1 MAKQFVGKATS
12 YTAEGADARFI
23 DNDEQTQALNTLRN
37 EVPGLADA
45 RIEARIEAYKQEA
58 NAKFALNT
66 ALDSLLKAVD
76 AAATYAPKSALE
88 GLLKAADAAATYAS
102 KGELQAAKDVLDK
115 GLKDNADAD
124 ARRWSVISANKTNVE
139 KLQASMT
146 AVETRVKAL
155 EDKPAAPGGQGGG
168 VQAGDT
174 GWVDIAQGQVGAG
187 QYQYRVVGATMFFR
201 KKGDEWR
208 ALPKPATTVTH
219 IATLP
224 QTYGK
229 LERAN
234 VQVVKKGDPK
244 QGNGDVWTSDGS
256 MIEVW
261 PNWTVKYTC
270 MDLQGTYAMDL
281 LKTTVEK
288 PLLTPAQPGGAGG
301 VTEETLNQKIY
312 ELKTNLE
319 AKITAAT
326 SMIASTRAV
335 MSGVN
340 DKVNILET
348 TVGEHTTRITALE
361 NKPGGGAAT
370 GATVLVL
377 GPTEAVPVG
386 TKPGTV
392 IVRRS
397 N

>member
-12 YTAEGADARFI
+12 YTVDGAEARFI

-37 EVPGLADA
+37 EVPDLANA
-45 RIEARIEAYKQEA
+45 RIEARIEAYKQEV
-58 NAKFALNT
+58 NAKFAL
-66 ALDSLLKAVD
+66 
-76 AAATYAPKSALE
+76 KSALE
-88 GLLKAADAAATYAS
+88 GLLKAADATATYAPKAALEGLLKASDAAATYAA
-102 KGELQAAKDVLDK
+102 KGDLAAAKEALEK
-115 GLKDNADAD
+115 SLKENTDAD
-124 ARRWSVISANKTNVE
+124 ARRWSVISANKTDVADL
-139 KLQASMT
+139 K
-146 AVETRVKAL
+146 TRVKAL

-201 KKGDEWR
+201 KKSDEWR
-208 ALPKPATTVTH
+208 ALPKPAAANTH

-229 LERAN
+229 LERAS
-234 VQVVKKGDPK
+234 VLVVKKDGD
-244 QGNGDVWTSDGS
+244 NWLSDGS

-261 PNWTVKYTC
+261 PNWTVKYSC
-270 MDLQGTYAMDL
+270 KDLQGTYAMDL
-281 LKTTVEK
+281 LTTSVEK
-288 PLLTPAQPGGAGG
+288 PLLTPAQPGGG
-301 VTEETLNQKIY
+301 VTEERLDQKIND
-312 ELKTNLE
+312 LKTSLE
-319 AKITAAT
+319 AKVSAAT
-326 SMIASTRAV
+326 SEIASTKAM
-335 MSGVN
+335 MSGVR
-340 DKVNILET
+340 DKVTTLET
-348 TVGEHTTRITALE
+348 TVGEHTSKITALE
-361 NKPGGGAAT
+361 AKPAGS

-377 GPTEAVPVG
+377 GPTENLPAG

>member
-37 EVPGLADA
+37 EVPDLANA
-45 RIEARIEAYKQEA
+45 RIEARIEAYKQEV
-58 NAKFALNT
+58 NAKFALKST
-66 ALDSLLKAVD
+66 LDGLLKAAD
-76 AAATYAPKSALE
+76 AAATYAPKTALE

-102 KGELQAAKDVLDK
+102 KSDLASAKEALEK
-115 GLKDNADAD
+115 GLKDNMDAD
-124 ARRWSVISANKTNVE
+124 VRHWSVTRANETDVTDLK
-139 KLQASMT
+139 
-146 AVETRVKAL
+146 TRVKAL
-155 EDKPAAPGGQGGG
+155 EDKPAAPGG

-174 GWVDIAQGQVGAG
+174 GWVDIAQNQVGAG

-208 ALPKPATTVTH
+208 SLPKSATTVTH

-229 LERAN
+229 LERASTL
-234 VQVVKKGDPK
+234 VVKKGDPK
-244 QGNGDVWTSDGS
+244 QGKGDEWTSDGS
-256 MIEVW
+256 MIEIW

-270 MDLQGTYAMDL
+270 LDLQGTYAMDL

-288 PLLTPAQPGGAGG
+288 PLLTPAQPGGG
-301 VTEETLNQKIY
+301 VTEEKLN
-312 ELKTNLE
+312 ELKTSLE
-319 AKITAAT
+319 AKISAAT
-326 SMIASTRAV
+326 HEIASTGATMTRV
-335 MSGVN
+335 R
-340 DKVNILET
+340 DKVTTLET
-348 TVGEHTTRITALE
+348 TVGEHTSKITALE
-361 NKPGGGAAT
+361 NKPGGGAGT

-377 GPTEAVPVG
+377 GPTENLPAG

>member
-12 YTAEGADARFI
+12 YTVDGAEARFI

-45 RIEARIEAYKQEA
+45 RIEARIEAYKQEV
-58 NAKFALNT
+58 NAKFAL
-66 ALDSLLKAVD
+66 
-76 AAATYAPKSALE
+76 KSALD
-88 GLLKAADAAATYAS
+88 GLLKAADAAATYAPKAALEGLLKATDAAATYAS
-102 KGELQAAKDVLDK
+102 KGDLAAAKEALEK
-115 GLKDNADAD
+115 GLKDNTDAD
-124 ARRWSVISANKTNVE
+124 AKRWSIISANKTDVADL
-139 KLQASMT
+139 K
-146 AVETRVKAL
+146 TRVKAL

-174 GWVDIAQGQVGAG
+174 GWVDIATGQVGAG

-219 IATLP
+219 VATLP

-229 LERAN
+229 LERASTL
-234 VQVVKKGDPK
+234 VVKKG
-244 QGNGDVWTSDGS
+244 NGDEWTSDGS
-256 MIEVW
+256 MIEIW

-288 PLLTPAQPGGAGG
+288 PLLTPAQPGGGI
-301 VTEETLNQKIY
+301 TEEKLN
-312 ELKTNLE
+312 ELKTSIE
-319 AKITAAT
+319 AKLNAAT
-326 SMIASTRAV
+326 SEIASTKAM
-335 MSGVN
+335 MSSVR
-340 DKVNILET
+340 DKVTTLET
-348 TVGEHTTRITALE
+348 SVKTNADKITALE
-361 NKPGGGAAT
+361 NKPGGGAGT

-377 GPTEAVPVG
+377 GPTENLPAG

>member
-12 YTAEGADARFI
+12 YTVDGAEARFI
-23 DNDEQTQALNTLRN
+23 DNDEQTQALNALRN

-45 RIEARIEAYKQEA
+45 RIEARIEAYKQEV
-58 NAKFALNT
+58 NAKFAL
-66 ALDSLLKAVD
+66 
-76 AAATYAPKSALE
+76 KSALD
-88 GLLKAADAAATYAS
+88 GLLKAADAAATYAPKAALEGLLKATDAAAAYAS
-102 KGELQAAKDVLDK
+102 KGDLAAAKEALEK
-115 GLKDNADAD
+115 GLKDNTDAD
-124 ARRWSVISANKTNVE
+124 ARRWSVISANKTDVADL
-139 KLQASMT
+139 K
-146 AVETRVKAL
+146 TRVKAL

-219 IATLP
+219 VATLP

-229 LERAN
+229 LERASTL
-234 VQVVKKGDPK
+234 VVKKGDPK
-244 QGNGDVWTSDGS
+244 QGKGDEWTSDGS
-256 MIEVW
+256 MIEIW
-261 PNWTVKYTC
+261 PNWTVRYTC

-288 PLLTPAQPGGAGG
+288 PLLTPAQPGGG
-301 VTEETLNQKIY
+301 VTEEKLN
-312 ELKTNLE
+312 ELKTSLE

-326 SMIASTRAV
+326 SEIASTKAV
-335 MSGVN
+335 MSGVR
-340 DKVNILET
+340 DKVTTLET
-348 TVGEHTTRITALE
+348 LVKTNADKIAALE
-361 NKPGGGAAT
+361 NKPGGGAGT

-377 GPTEAVPVG
+377 GPTENLPAG

>member
-1 MAKQFVGKATS
+1 MAKQFIGKSTS
-12 YTAEGADARFI
+12 YTVDGAEARFI

-37 EVPGLADA
+37 EVPDLANA
-45 RIEARIEAYKQEA
+45 RIEARIEAYKKEV
-58 NAKFALNT
+58 NARFAL
-66 ALDSLLKAVD
+66 
-76 AAATYAPKSALE
+76 KSALD
-88 GLLKAADAAATYAS
+88 GLLKAADAAATYAPKAALEGLLKAS
-102 KGELQAAKDVLDK
+102 DAAATYAAKGDLAAAKEALEK

-124 ARRWSVISANKTNVE
+124 ARRWSVISANKTDVADL
-139 KLQASMT
+139 K
-146 AVETRVKAL
+146 TRVKAL
-155 EDKPAAPGGQGGG
+155 EDKPEAPGGQGGG

-187 QYQYRVVGATMFFR
+187 QYQYRVVGATLFFR

-208 ALPKPATTVTH
+208 ALPKPAAVNTH

-229 LERAN
+229 LERASTL
-234 VQVVKKGDPK
+234 VVKRGDPAQGKGDE
-244 QGNGDVWTSDGS
+244 WTSDGS
-256 MIEVW
+256 MIEIW

-270 MDLQGTYAMDL
+270 RDLQGTYAMDL

-288 PLLTPAQPGGAGG
+288 PLLTPAQPGGG
-301 VTEETLNQKIY
+301 VTEEKLNQKID
-312 ELKTNLE
+312 ELKTSLE
-319 AKITAAT
+319 AKITAIT
-326 SMIASTRAV
+326 SEVASTRAV
-335 MSGVN
+335 ISVVG
-340 DKVNILET
+340 DK
-348 TVGEHTTRITALE
+348 ITALE
-361 NKPGGGAAT
+361 TKITELEKKPGGGAAT

-377 GPTEAVPVG
+377 GPTEAVPAG

>member
-37 EVPGLADA
+37 EVPDLANA
-45 RIEARIEAYKQEA
+45 RIEARIEAYKQEV
-58 NAKFALNT
+58 NAKFAL
-66 ALDSLLKAVD
+66 
-76 AAATYAPKSALE
+76 KSALD
-88 GLLKAADAAATYAS
+88 GLLKAADAAATYAPKTALEGLLKATDAAATYAS
-102 KGELQAAKDVLDK
+102 KGDLAAAKEALEK
-115 GLKDNADAD
+115 GLKDNTDAD
-124 ARRWSVISANKTNVE
+124 TLHWSVISANKKDVADL
-139 KLQASMT
+139 K
-146 AVETRVKAL
+146 TRVKAL

-174 GWVDIAQGQVGAG
+174 GWVDIAEGQVGAG

-219 IATLP
+219 VATLP

-229 LERAN
+229 LERASTL
-234 VQVVKKGDPK
+234 VVKKGDPK
-244 QGNGDVWTSDGS
+244 QGKGDEWTSDGS
-256 MIEVW
+256 MIEIW

-270 MDLQGTYAMDL
+270 MDLQGIYAMDL

-288 PLLTPAQPGGAGG
+288 PLLTPAQPGGG
-301 VTEETLNQKIY
+301 VTEEKLN

-326 SMIASTRAV
+326 SEIASTRAI
-335 MSGVN
+335 MTGVR
-340 DKVNILET
+340 DKVTTLET
-348 TVGEHTTRITALE
+348 TVGEHTSKIAALE
-361 NKPGGGAAT
+361 NKPGGGGAT

-377 GPTEAVPVG
+377 GPTENLPAG

>member
-45 RIEARIEAYKQEA
+45 RIEARIEAYKQEV
-58 NAKFALNT
+58 NARFALKT
-66 ALDSLLKAVD
+66 ALDGLLKAVD

-102 KGELQAAKDVLDK
+102 KGELQAAKDALDK

-124 ARRWSVISANKTNVE
+124 SRRWSVISGNKTNVE
-139 KLQASMT
+139 KLQVSMT

-155 EDKPAAPGGQGGG
+155 EDAPGGGQGGG
-168 VQAGDT
+168 GLKVGDT
-174 GWVDIAQGQVGAG
+174 GWKDIETGQVGAG

-201 KKGDEWR
+201 KAGDEWR
-208 ALPKPATTVTH
+208 ALPKPTKTVTH
-219 IATLP
+219 VATLP

-229 LERAN
+229 LERASTL
-234 VQVVKKGDPK
+234 VVKKGDPAQGK
-244 QGNGDVWTSDGS
+244 QDEWTSDGS
-256 MIEVW
+256 MVEIW

-270 MDLQGTYAMDL
+270 LDLQGVYAMDL

-288 PLLTPAQPGGAGG
+288 PLISPVGAGDG
-301 VTEETLNQKIY
+301 ITEETLNQRLDT
-312 ELKTNLE
+312 LKTSLE
-319 AKITAAT
+319 AQIHANSSEFAGIKARV
-326 SMIASTRAV
+326 STL
-335 MSGVN
+335 N
-340 DKVNILET
+340 TKVE
-348 TVGEHTTRITALE
+348 EHTTRITALE
-361 NKPGGGAAT
+361 NKPAGT
-370 GATVLVL
+370 GTPLLVL
-377 GPTEAVPVG
+377 GPTEAVPAG

>member
-12 YTAEGADARFI
+12 YTVDGAEARFI
-23 DNDEQTQALNTLRN
+23 DNDEQAQALNTLRN

-45 RIEARIEAYKQEA
+45 RIEARIEAYKQEV
-58 NAKFALNT
+58 NAKFALKS
-66 ALDSLLKAVD
+66 ALDGLLKATD
-76 AAATYAPKSALE
+76 AAAAYAPKAALE
-88 GLLKAADAAATYAS
+88 GLLKATDAAAAYAS
-102 KGELQAAKDVLDK
+102 KGDLAAAKEALEK
-115 GLKDNADAD
+115 GLKDNTDAD
-124 ARRWSVISANKTNVE
+124 ARRWSIISANKTDVADL
-139 KLQASMT
+139 K
-146 AVETRVKAL
+146 TRVKAL
-155 EDKPAAPGGQGGG
+155 EDKPATPGGQGGG

-219 IATLP
+219 VATLP

-229 LERAN
+229 LERASTL
-234 VQVVKKGDPK
+234 VVKKGDPK
-244 QGNGDVWTSDGS
+244 QGKGDEWTSDGS
-256 MIEVW
+256 MIEIW

-288 PLLTPAQPGGAGG
+288 PLLTPAQPGGG
-301 VTEETLNQKIY
+301 VTEEKLN
-312 ELKTNLE
+312 ELKTSLE

-326 SMIASTRAV
+326 SEIASTKALT
-335 MSGVN
+335 SGVR
-340 DKVNILET
+340 DKVTTLET
-348 TVGEHTTRITALE
+348 TVGEHTSKIAALE
-361 NKPGGGAAT
+361 AKPGGGGS

-377 GPTEAVPVG
+377 GPTENLPAG

-397 N
+397 H

>member
-12 YTAEGADARFI
+12 YTVDGAEARFI
-23 DNDEQTQALNTLRN
+23 DNDEQTQALNALRN

-45 RIEARIEAYKQEA
+45 RIEARIEAYKQEV
-58 NAKFALNT
+58 NAKFAL
-66 ALDSLLKAVD
+66 
-76 AAATYAPKSALE
+76 KSALD
-88 GLLKAADAAATYAS
+88 GLLKAADAAATYAPKAALEGLLKATDAAATYAS
-102 KGELQAAKDVLDK
+102 KGDLAAAKEALEK
-115 GLKDNADAD
+115 GLKDNTDAD
-124 ARRWSVISANKTNVE
+124 ARRWSVINANKTDVADL
-139 KLQASMT
+139 K
-146 AVETRVKAL
+146 TRVKAL

-187 QYQYRVVGATMFFR
+187 QYQYRVVGATMFVR

-208 ALPKPATTVTH
+208 PLPKMTTTVTH
-219 IATLP
+219 VATLP

-229 LERAN
+229 LERASTL
-234 VQVVKKGDPK
+234 VVKKGDPK
-244 QGNGDVWTSDGS
+244 QGKGDEWTTDGS
-256 MIEVW
+256 MIEIW

-288 PLLTPAQPGGAGG
+288 PLLTPAQPGGG
-301 VTEETLNQKIY
+301 VTEEKLN
-312 ELKTNLE
+312 ELKTSLE
-319 AKITAAT
+319 MKITAAT
-326 SMIASTRAV
+326 SEIASTKTV
-335 MSGVN
+335 MTGVR
-340 DKVNILET
+340 DKVTTLET
-348 TVGEHTTRITALE
+348 TVGEHTSKIAALE
-361 NKPGGGAAT
+361 NKPGGGAGT

-377 GPTEAVPVG
+377 GPTENLPAG

>member
-45 RIEARIEAYKQEA
+45 RIEARIEAYKQEV
-58 NAKFALNT
+58 NAKFALKT
-66 ALDSLLKAVD
+66 ALDGLLKAVD

-102 KGELQAAKDVLDK
+102 KGELQAAKDALDK

-124 ARRWSVISANKTNVE
+124 SRRWSVISGNKINVE

-155 EDKPAAPGGQGGG
+155 EDAPGGGGG
-168 VQAGDT
+168 AGGGLKVGDT
-174 GWVDIAQGQVGAG
+174 GWKDIETGQVGAG
-187 QYQYRVVGATMFFR
+187 QYQYRVVGATMFLR
-201 KKGDEWR
+201 KAGDEWR
-208 ALPKPATTVTH
+208 ALPKPTKTVTH
-219 IATLP
+219 VATLP

-229 LERAN
+229 LERASTL
-234 VQVVKKGDPK
+234 VVKKGDPALGK
-244 QGNGDVWTSDGS
+244 GDEWTSDGS
-256 MIEVW
+256 MIEIW
-261 PNWTVKYTC
+261 PNWTMKYTC

-288 PLLTPAQPGGAGG
+288 PLISPAGAGG
-301 VTEETLNQKIY
+301 GITEETLNQKLDT
-312 ELKTNLE
+312 LKT
-319 AKITAAT
+319 
-326 SMIASTRAV
+326 S
-335 MSGVN
+335 
-340 DKVNILET
+340 LET
-348 TVGEHTTRITALE
+348 QIRAAQSEAGSIKARVSTLNTKVEDHASRITALE
-361 NKPGGGAAT
+361 NKPAGAGT
-370 GATVLVL
+370 PLLVL
-377 GPTEAVPVG
+377 GPTEAVPAG

-397 N
+397 K

>member
-12 YTAEGADARFI
+12 YTVDGAEARFI

-37 EVPGLADA
+37 EVPDLANA
-45 RIEARIEAYKQEA
+45 RIEARIEAYKQEV
-58 NAKFALNT
+58 NAKFALKS
-66 ALDSLLKAVD
+66 ALDGLLRAAD
-76 AAATYAPKSALE
+76 AAATYAPKAALE
-88 GLLKAADAAATYAS
+88 GLLKATDAAATYAS
-102 KGELQAAKDVLDK
+102 KGDLAAAKEALEK
-115 GLKDNADAD
+115 GLKDNTEAD
-124 ARRWSVISANKTNVE
+124 ARRWSVISANKTDVADL
-139 KLQASMT
+139 K
-146 AVETRVKAL
+146 TRVKAL

-219 IATLP
+219 VATLP

-229 LERAN
+229 LERASTL
-234 VQVVKKGDPK
+234 VVKRGDPAQGKGDE
-244 QGNGDVWTSDGS
+244 WTSDGS
-256 MIEVW
+256 MIEIW

-270 MDLQGTYAMDL
+270 MDVQGTYAMDL

-288 PLLTPAQPGGAGG
+288 PLLTPAQPGGG
-301 VTEETLNQKIY
+301 VTEEKLN
-312 ELKTNLE
+312 ELKTSIE
-319 AKITAAT
+319 MKIAAAT
-326 SMIASTRAV
+326 SEIASTRAI
-335 MSGVN
+335 MSTVRG
-340 DKVNILET
+340 KVTTLET
-348 TVGEHTTRITALE
+348 TVGEHTNKITALE
-361 NKPGGGAAT
+361 NKPGGGAGT

-377 GPTEAVPVG
+377 GPTENLPAG

>member
-23 DNDEQTQALNTLRN
+23 DNDEQIQALNALRN
-37 EVPGLADA
+37 EVPDLANA
-45 RIEARIEAYKQEA
+45 RIEARIEAYKQEV
-58 NAKFALNT
+58 NAKFALKS
-66 ALDSLLKAVD
+66 ALDGLLKATD
-76 AAATYAPKSALE
+76 AAAAYAPKAALE
-88 GLLKAADAAATYAS
+88 GLLKATDAAAAYAS
-102 KGELQAAKDVLDK
+102 KGDLAAAKEALEK
-115 GLKDNADAD
+115 GLRDNTDAD
-124 ARRWSVISANKTNVE
+124 ARRWSVISANKTDVADL
-139 KLQASMT
+139 K
-146 AVETRVKAL
+146 TRVKAL

-229 LERAN
+229 LERAST
-234 VQVVKKGDPK
+234 QVVKKSDPK
-244 QGNGDVWTSDGS
+244 QGKGDEWTSDGS
-256 MIEVW
+256 MIEIW
-261 PNWTVKYTC
+261 PNWTVMYTC
-270 MDLQGTYAMDL
+270 MDLQGSYAMDL

-288 PLLTPAQPGGAGG
+288 PLLTPAQPGGG
-301 VTEETLNQKIY
+301 VTEEKLN
-312 ELKTNLE
+312 ELKTSLE

-326 SMIASTRAV
+326 SEIASTKAM
-335 MSGVN
+335 MSNVRG
-340 DKVNILET
+340 KVTSLET
-348 TVGEHTTRITALE
+348 TVGEHTSKIAALE
-361 NKPGGGAAT
+361 NKPGGGAGT

-377 GPTEAVPVG
+377 GPTENLPAG

>member
-45 RIEARIEAYKQEA
+45 RIEARIEAYKQEV
-58 NAKFALNT
+58 NAKFALKS
-66 ALDSLLKAVD
+66 ALDGLLKAVD

-102 KGELQAAKDVLDK
+102 KGDLAAAKEALEK
-115 GLKDNADAD
+115 SLKDNTDAD
-124 ARRWSVISANKTNVE
+124 SRRWSVISGNKTNVE

-155 EDKPAAPGGQGGG
+155 EDAPGGAGGG
-168 VQAGDT
+168 LKVGDT
-174 GWVDIAQGQVGAG
+174 GWKDIETGQVGAG
-187 QYQYRVVGATMFFR
+187 QYQYRVVGATMFLR
-201 KKGDEWR
+201 KAGDEWR
-208 ALPKPATTVTH
+208 PLPKPTRTVTH
-219 IATLP
+219 VATLP

-229 LERAN
+229 LERASTL
-234 VQVVKKGDPK
+234 VVKRGDPALGK
-244 QGNGDVWTSDGS
+244 QDEWTSDGS
-256 MIEVW
+256 MVEIW
-261 PNWTVKYTC
+261 PNWTMKYTC
-270 MDLQGTYAMDL
+270 MDLQGVYAMDL

-288 PLLTPAQPGGAGG
+288 PLISSEGAGG
-301 VTEETLNQKIY
+301 GITEETLNQKLND
-312 ELKTNLE
+312 LKTSLE
-319 AKITAAT
+319 SQIRAIQSEAA
-326 SMIASTRAV
+326 
-335 MSGVN
+335 GVKAQVSSLN
-340 DKVNILET
+340 MKVEN
-348 TVGEHTTRITALE
+348 HTTRITALE

-377 GPTEAVPVG
+377 GPTEAVPAG

>member
-12 YTAEGADARFI
+12 YTVDGAEARFI

-37 EVPGLADA
+37 EVPDLANA
-45 RIEARIEAYKQEA
+45 RIEARIEAYKQEV
-58 NAKFALNT
+58 NAKFALKS
-66 ALDSLLKAVD
+66 ALDGLLKATD
-76 AAATYAPKSALE
+76 AAATYAPKAALE

-102 KGELQAAKDVLDK
+102 KGDLAAAKEALEK
-115 GLKDNADAD
+115 GLKENTDAD
-124 ARRWSVISANKTNVE
+124 ARRWSVISANKTDVADL
-139 KLQASMT
+139 K
-146 AVETRVKAL
+146 TRVKAL

-219 IATLP
+219 VATLP

-229 LERAN
+229 LERASAL
-234 VQVVKKGDPK
+234 VVKKGDPK
-244 QGNGDVWTSDGS
+244 QGKGDEWTSDGS
-256 MIEVW
+256 MIEIW

-288 PLLTPAQPGGAGG
+288 PLLTPAQPGGG
-301 VTEETLNQKIY
+301 VTEEKLN
-312 ELKTNLE
+312 ELKTSLE
-319 AKITAAT
+319 AKITAAM
-326 SMIASTRAV
+326 SEIASTKAV
-335 MSGVN
+335 MSGVR
-340 DKVNILET
+340 DKVTTLET
-348 TVGEHTTRITALE
+348 TVGEHTSKIAALE
-361 NKPGGGAAT
+361 NKPGGGGS

-377 GPTEAVPVG
+377 GPTENLPAG

>member
-1 MAKQFVGKATS
+1 MAKQFVGKSTS

-23 DNDEQTQALNTLRN
+23 DNDEQTQALNALRN

-45 RIEARIEAYKQEA
+45 RIEARIEAYKQEV
-58 NAKFALNT
+58 NAKFALKS
-66 ALDSLLKAVD
+66 ALDGLLKAAD
-76 AAATYAPKSALE
+76 AAATYAPKAALE

-102 KGELQAAKDVLDK
+102 KGDLAAAKEALEK

-124 ARRWSVISANKTNVE
+124 ARRWSVISANKTDVADL
-139 KLQASMT
+139 K
-146 AVETRVKAL
+146 TRVKAL

-219 IATLP
+219 VATLP

-229 LERAN
+229 LERASTL
-234 VQVVKKGDPK
+234 VVKKGDPK
-244 QGNGDVWTSDGS
+244 QGKGDEWTSDGS
-256 MIEVW
+256 MIEIW

-288 PLLTPAQPGGAGG
+288 PLLTPAQPGGG
-301 VTEETLNQKIY
+301 VTEEKFN
-312 ELKTNLE
+312 ELKTSLE

-326 SMIASTRAV
+326 SEIASTKAV
-335 MSGVN
+335 MSGVK
-340 DKVNILET
+340 DKVATLET
-348 TVGEHTTRITALE
+348 TVGEHTSKIAALE
-361 NKPGGGAAT
+361 NKPGGGGTT

-377 GPTEAVPVG
+377 GPTENLPAG

>member
-12 YTAEGADARFI
+12 YTVDGAEARFI

-37 EVPGLADA
+37 EVPDLANA
-45 RIEARIEAYKQEA
+45 RIEARIEAYKQEV
-58 NAKFALNT
+58 NAKFALKT
-66 ALDSLLKAVD
+66 ALDGLLKAVD

-102 KGELQAAKDVLDK
+102 KGELQAAKDALDK

-124 ARRWSVISANKTNVE
+124 SRRWSVISGNKTNVE

-155 EDKPAAPGGQGGG
+155 EDAPQGGG
-168 VQAGDT
+168 GGLKVGDT
-174 GWVDIAQGQVGAG
+174 GWKDIETGQVGAG

-201 KKGDEWR
+201 KAGDEWR
-208 ALPKPATTVTH
+208 ALPKPTRTVTH
-219 IATLP
+219 VATLP

-229 LERAN
+229 LERASTL
-234 VQVVKKGDPK
+234 VVKKGDPA
-244 QGNGDVWTSDGS
+244 QGKGDEWTSDGS
-256 MIEVW
+256 MIEIW

-270 MDLQGTYAMDL
+270 LDLQGVYAMDL

-288 PLLTPAQPGGAGG
+288 PLISPAGAGAGG
-301 VTEETLNQKIY
+301 VTEETLNQRLDA
-312 ELKTNLE
+312 LKTSLE
-319 AKITAAT
+319 SQIGAVQSEAAGT
-326 SMIASTRAV
+326 KAQVSTL
-335 MSGVN
+335 N
-340 DKVNILET
+340 TKVEAH
-348 TVGEHTTRITALE
+348 ETRITALE
-361 NKPGGGAAT
+361 NKPAGSGT
-370 GATVLVL
+370 PLLVL
-377 GPTEAVPVG
+377 GPTEAVPAG

>member
-37 EVPGLADA
+37 EVPDLADA
-45 RIEARIEAYKQEA
+45 RIEARIEAYKQEV
-58 NAKFALNT
+58 NAKFALKT
-66 ALDSLLKAVD
+66 ALDGLLKATD
-76 AAATYAPKSALE
+76 AAATYAPKAALE

-102 KGELQAAKDVLDK
+102 KGELQAAKEALDR

-124 ARRWSVISANKTNVE
+124 ARRWSVISANKTDVADL
-139 KLQASMT
+139 K
-146 AVETRVKAL
+146 TRVKVL

-174 GWVDIAQGQVGAG
+174 GWVDITQGQVGAG

-208 ALPKPATTVTH
+208 ALPKPAATNTH

-229 LERAN
+229 LERAS
-234 VQVVKKGDPK
+234 VLVVKKDGE
-244 QGNGDVWTSDGS
+244 NWTSDGS

-270 MDLQGTYAMDL
+270 KDLQGTYAMDL
-281 LKTTVEK
+281 LMTSVEK
-288 PLLTPAQPGGAGG
+288 PLLTPAQPGGG
-301 VTEETLNQKIY
+301 VSEETLNQKIN
-312 ELKTNLE
+312 ELKAGLE
-319 AKITAAT
+319 AKISAAT
-326 SMIASTRAV
+326 SEIASTKAV
-335 MSGVN
+335 TSVVK
-340 DKVNILET
+340 DKVTTLET
-348 TVGEHTTRITALE
+348 TVEGHATRITALE

-377 GPTEAVPVG
+377 GPTEAVPAG

>member
-12 YTAEGADARFI
+12 YTVDGAEARFI

-37 EVPGLADA
+37 EVPDLANA
-45 RIEARIEAYKQEA
+45 RIEARIEAYKQEV
-58 NAKFALNT
+58 NAKYALKS
-66 ALDSLLKAVD
+66 ALDGLLKATD
-76 AAATYAPKSALE
+76 AAATYAPKAALE
-88 GLLKAADAAATYAS
+88 GLLKAADAAATYVS
-102 KGELQAAKDVLDK
+102 KGDLAAAKEALEK
-115 GLKDNADAD
+115 GLKDNTDAD
-124 ARRWSVISANKTNVE
+124 ARRWSIISANKTDVADL
-139 KLQASMT
+139 K
-146 AVETRVKAL
+146 TRVKAL

-219 IATLP
+219 VATLP

-229 LERAN
+229 LERASTL
-234 VQVVKKGDPK
+234 VVKKGDPK
-244 QGNGDVWTSDGS
+244 QGKGDEWTSDGS
-256 MIEVW
+256 MIEIW

-288 PLLTPAQPGGAGG
+288 PLLTPAQPGGG
-301 VTEETLNQKIY
+301 VTEEKLN
-312 ELKTNLE
+312 ELKTSLE
-319 AKITAAT
+319 AKITAVT
-326 SMIASTRAV
+326 SEVASTRAM
-335 MSGVN
+335 MSGVR
-340 DKVNILET
+340 DKVTTLET
-348 TVGEHTTRITALE
+348 TVGEHTSKITALE
-361 NKPGGGAAT
+361 NKPGGG

-377 GPTEAVPVG
+377 GPTENLPAG

>member
-12 YTAEGADARFI
+12 YTVDGAEARFI

-37 EVPGLADA
+37 EVPDLANA
-45 RIEARIEAYKQEA
+45 RIEARIEAYKQEV
-58 NAKFALNT
+58 NAKFALKT
-66 ALDSLLKAVD
+66 AMDGLLKAVD

-102 KGELQAAKDVLDK
+102 KGELQAAKEALDK

-124 ARRWSVISANKTNVE
+124 SRRWSVISGNKTNVE

-155 EDKPAAPGGQGGG
+155 EDAPQGGG
-168 VQAGDT
+168 GGLKVGDT
-174 GWVDIAQGQVGAG
+174 GWKDIETGQVGAG
-187 QYQYRVVGATMFFR
+187 QYQYRVVGATMFLR
-201 KKGDEWR
+201 KAGDEWR
-208 ALPKPATTVTH
+208 SLPKPTKTVTH
-219 IATLP
+219 VATLP

-229 LERAN
+229 LERASTL
-234 VQVVKKGDPK
+234 VVKKGDPALGK
-244 QGNGDVWTSDGS
+244 QDEWTSDGS
-256 MIEVW
+256 MVEIW

-270 MDLQGTYAMDL
+270 MDLQGVYAMDL

-288 PLLTPAQPGGAGG
+288 PLISPAGAGGG
-301 VTEETLNQKIY
+301 VTEETLNQKLDALKTSLETQIRANSY
-312 ELKTNLE
+312 ELAGVK
-319 AKITAAT
+319 AQM
-326 SMIASTRAV
+326 SSTK
-335 MSGVN
+335 N
-340 DKVNILET
+340 KVETLET
-348 TVGEHTTRITALE
+348 KVTTLE
-361 NKPGGGAAT
+361 NKPAGSGT
-370 GATVLVL
+370 PLLVL
-377 GPTEAVPVG
+377 GPTEAVPAG

>member
-12 YTAEGADARFI
+12 YTVDGAEARFI

-37 EVPGLADA
+37 EVPDLANA
-45 RIEARIEAYKQEA
+45 RIEARIEAYKQEV
-58 NAKFALNT
+58 NAKYALKS
-66 ALDSLLKAVD
+66 ALDGLLKATD
-76 AAATYAPKSALE
+76 AAAAYAPKAALE

-102 KGELQAAKDVLDK
+102 KGDLAAAKEALEK

-124 ARRWSVISANKTNVE
+124 ARRWSVISANKTDVADL
-139 KLQASMT
+139 K
-146 AVETRVKAL
+146 TRVKAL

-229 LERAN
+229 LERASTL
-234 VQVVKKGDPK
+234 VVKKGDPK
-244 QGNGDVWTSDGS
+244 QGKGDEWTSDGS
-256 MIEVW
+256 MIEIW

-288 PLLTPAQPGGAGG
+288 PLLNPAQPGGG
-301 VTEETLNQKIY
+301 VTEEKLN
-312 ELKTNLE
+312 ELKTSLE

-326 SMIASTRAV
+326 HEIASTKAL
-335 MSGVN
+335 MSTVK
-340 DKVNILET
+340 DKVTTLET
-348 TVGEHTTRITALE
+348 TVGEHTSRITALE
-361 NKPGGGAAT
+361 NKPGGGGTT

-377 GPTEAVPVG
+377 GPTENLPAG

>member
-12 YTAEGADARFI
+12 YTVDGAEARFI

-37 EVPGLADA
+37 EVPDLANA
-45 RIEARIEAYKQEA
+45 RIEARIEAYKQEV
-58 NAKFALNT
+58 NAKFALKS
-66 ALDSLLKAVD
+66 ALDGLLKAVD

-102 KGELQAAKDVLDK
+102 KGELQAAKDALDK

-124 ARRWSVISANKTNVE
+124 SRRWSVISGNKTNVE

-155 EDKPAAPGGQGGG
+155 EDAPGGGGG
-168 VQAGDT
+168 AGGGLQVGDT
-174 GWVDIAQGQVGAG
+174 GWKDIETGQVGAG

-201 KKGDEWR
+201 RAGDEWH
-208 ALPKPATTVTH
+208 ALPKPARRVTH

-229 LERAN
+229 LERASTL
-234 VQVVKKGDPK
+234 VVKKGDPAQGK
-244 QGNGDVWTSDGS
+244 QDEWTSDGS
-256 MIEVW
+256 MIEIW

-270 MDLQGTYAMDL
+270 MDLQGVYAMDL

-288 PLLTPAQPGGAGG
+288 PLITPGGAGG
-301 VTEETLNQKIY
+301 GITEETLNQKLDT
-312 ELKTNLE
+312 LKTSLE
-319 AKITAAT
+319 AQIRATQSETAGVKALV
-326 SMIASTRAV
+326 STL
-335 MSGVN
+335 N
-340 DKVNILET
+340 TKVED
-348 TVGEHTTRITALE
+348 HATRITALE
-361 NKPGGGAAT
+361 NKLGGGAAT

-377 GPTEAVPVG
+377 GPTEAVPAG

>member
-45 RIEARIEAYKQEA
+45 RIEARIEAYKQEV
-58 NAKFALNT
+58 NAKFALKS
-66 ALDSLLKAVD
+66 ALDGLLKATD
-76 AAATYAPKSALE
+76 AAAAYAPKAALE
-88 GLLKAADAAATYAS
+88 GLLKATDAAAAYAS
-102 KGELQAAKDVLDK
+102 KGDLAAAKEALEK
-115 GLKDNADAD
+115 GLKDNTDAD
-124 ARRWSVISANKTNVE
+124 ARRWSVISANKTDVADL
-139 KLQASMT
+139 K
-146 AVETRVKAL
+146 TRVKAL

-219 IATLP
+219 VATLP

-229 LERAN
+229 LERASTL
-234 VQVVKKGDPK
+234 VVKKGDPK
-244 QGNGDVWTSDGS
+244 QGKGDEWTSDGS
-256 MIEVW
+256 MIEIW

-288 PLLTPAQPGGAGG
+288 PLLTPAQPGGG
-301 VTEETLNQKIY
+301 VTEEKFD
-312 ELKTNLE
+312 ELKASLE
-319 AKITAAT
+319 AKLNSAT
-326 SMIASTRAV
+326 HEIASTRAM
-335 MSGVN
+335 MSGVR
-340 DKVNILET
+340 DKVTTLET
-348 TVGEHTTRITALE
+348 KVAALE
-361 NKPGGGAAT
+361 NKPGGGS

-377 GPTEAVPVG
+377 GPTENLPAG

>member
-12 YTAEGADARFI
+12 YTVDGAEARFI

-37 EVPGLADA
+37 EVPDLANA
-45 RIEARIEAYKQEA
+45 RIEARIEAYKQEV
-58 NAKFALNT
+58 NAKFAL
-66 ALDSLLKAVD
+66 
-76 AAATYAPKSALE
+76 KSALD
-88 GLLKAADAAATYAS
+88 GLLKAADAAATYAP
-102 KGELQAAKDVLDK
+102 KAALEGLLKATDAAATYAAKGDLAAAK
-115 GLKDNADAD
+115 EALEKSLKENTDAD
-124 ARRWSVISANKTNVE
+124 ARRWSVISANKTDVADL
-139 KLQASMT
+139 K
-146 AVETRVKAL
+146 TRVKAL

-174 GWVDIAQGQVGAG
+174 GWVDIAAGQVGAG

-219 IATLP
+219 VATLP

-229 LERAN
+229 LERASTL
-234 VQVVKKGDPK
+234 VVKKGDPA
-244 QGNGDVWTSDGS
+244 QGKGDEWTSDGS
-256 MIEVW
+256 MIEIW

-288 PLLTPAQPGGAGG
+288 PLLTPAQPGGG
-301 VTEETLNQKIY
+301 VTEEKLN
-312 ELKTNLE
+312 ELKTSLE

-326 SMIASTRAV
+326 SEIASTKAV
-335 MSGVN
+335 MTGVR
-340 DKVNILET
+340 DKVTTLET
-348 TVGEHTTRITALE
+348 TVGEHTSKIAALE
-361 NKPGGGAAT
+361 AKPGGAGT

-377 GPTEAVPVG
+377 GPTENLPSG

>member
-37 EVPGLADA
+37 EVPDLANA
-45 RIEARIEAYKQEA
+45 RIEARIEAYKQEV
-58 NAKFALNT
+58 NAKFALKS
-66 ALDSLLKAVD
+66 ALDGLLKATD
-76 AAATYAPKSALE
+76 AAAAYAPKAALE
-88 GLLKAADAAATYAS
+88 GLLKATDAAAAYAS
-102 KGELQAAKDVLDK
+102 KGDLAAAKEALEK
-115 GLKDNADAD
+115 GLKENTDAD
-124 ARRWSVISANKTNVE
+124 ARRWSVISANKTDVADL
-139 KLQASMT
+139 K
-146 AVETRVKAL
+146 TRVKAL
-155 EDKPAAPGGQGGG
+155 EDKPAAPGGQGG

-219 IATLP
+219 VATLP

-229 LERAN
+229 LERASTL
-234 VQVVKKGDPK
+234 VVKKGDPK
-244 QGNGDVWTSDGS
+244 QGKGDEWTSDGS
-256 MIEVW
+256 MIEIW

-288 PLLTPAQPGGAGG
+288 PLLTPAQPGGG
-301 VTEETLNQKIY
+301 VTEEKLDA
-312 ELKTNLE
+312 LKTSLE
-319 AKITAAT
+319 TKITAAT
-326 SMIASTRAV
+326 SEIASTKAV
-335 MSGVN
+335 MSGVK
-340 DKVNILET
+340 DKVTTLET
-348 TVGEHTTRITALE
+348 TVGEHTSKIAALE
-361 NKPGGGAAT
+361 AKPGVGAGT

-377 GPTEAVPVG
+377 GPTENLPAG

>member
-45 RIEARIEAYKQEA
+45 RIEARIEAYKQEV
-58 NAKFALNT
+58 NAKFALKT
-66 ALDSLLKAVD
+66 ALDGLLKAVD

-102 KGELQAAKDVLDK
+102 RGELQAAKDALDK

-124 ARRWSVISANKTNVE
+124 SRRWSVISGNKTNVE

-155 EDKPAAPGGQGGG
+155 EDAPGGGGG
-168 VQAGDT
+168 GLKVGDT
-174 GWVDIAQGQVGAG
+174 GWKDIEMGQVGAR
-187 QYQYRVVGATMFFR
+187 QYQYRVVGATMFLR
-201 KKGDEWR
+201 KAGDEWR
-208 ALPKPATTVTH
+208 PLPKPTKTVTH
-219 IATLP
+219 VATLP

-229 LERAN
+229 LERASTL
-234 VQVVKKGDPK
+234 VVKKGDPA
-244 QGNGDVWTSDGS
+244 QGKGDEWTSDGS
-256 MIEVW
+256 MVEIW

-270 MDLQGTYAMDL
+270 MDLQGVYAMDL

-288 PLLTPAQPGGAGG
+288 PLISPAGAGEG
-301 VTEETLNQKIY
+301 ITEETLNQRLDT
-312 ELKTNLE
+312 LKTSLE
-319 AKITAAT
+319 VQI
-326 SMIASTRAV
+326 RAV
-335 MSGVN
+335 QSEAAGTGARVSTLN
-340 DKVNILET
+340 TKVTDLET
-348 TVGEHTTRITALE
+348 KVTALE
-361 NKPGGGAAT
+361 NKPGGT
-370 GATVLVL
+370 STPLLVL
-377 GPTEAVPVG
+377 GPTEAVPAG

>member
-12 YTAEGADARFI
+12 YTVDGAEARFI

-37 EVPGLADA
+37 EVPDLANA
-45 RIEARIEAYKQEA
+45 RIEARIEAYKQEV
-58 NAKFALNT
+58 NAKFAL
-66 ALDSLLKAVD
+66 
-76 AAATYAPKSALE
+76 KSALD
-88 GLLKAADAAATYAS
+88 GLLKAADAAATYAPKAALEGLLKATDAAASYAS
-102 KGELQAAKDVLDK
+102 KGDLEAAKEVLEK
-115 GLKDNADAD
+115 GLKDNTDAD
-124 ARRWSVISANKTNVE
+124 ARRWSVISTNKTDVADL
-139 KLQASMT
+139 K
-146 AVETRVKAL
+146 TRVKAL

-219 IATLP
+219 VATLP

-229 LERAN
+229 LERASTL
-234 VQVVKKGDPK
+234 VVKKGDPK
-244 QGNGDVWTSDGS
+244 QGKGDEWTSDGS
-256 MIEVW
+256 MIEIW

-288 PLLTPAQPGGAGG
+288 PLLTPAQPGGG
-301 VTEETLNQKIY
+301 VTEEKLN
-312 ELKTNLE
+312 ELKTSLE
-319 AKITAAT
+319 AKITAVT
-326 SMIASTRAV
+326 SEIASTKAI
-335 MSGVN
+335 MSTVRN
-340 DKVNILET
+340 KVTTLET
-348 TVGEHTTRITALE
+348 TVGDHTSRITALE
-361 NKPGGGAAT
+361 NKPGGGAGT

-377 GPTEAVPVG
+377 GPTENLPAG

>member
-45 RIEARIEAYKQEA
+45 RIEARIEAYKQEV
-58 NAKFALNT
+58 NAKYALKSS
-66 ALDSLLKAVD
+66 LD
-76 AAATYAPKSALE
+76 
-88 GLLKAADAAATYAS
+88 GLLKAADAAAAYAPKAALEGLLKATDAAATYAS
-102 KGELQAAKDVLDK
+102 KGDLAAAKEALEK
-115 GLKDNADAD
+115 GLKDNSDAD
-124 ARRWSVISANKTNVE
+124 ARRWSVISANKTDVADL
-139 KLQASMT
+139 K
-146 AVETRVKAL
+146 TRVKDL

-187 QYQYRVVGATMFFR
+187 QYQYRVVGATMFIR

-208 ALPKPATTVTH
+208 ALPKPTTLVTLV
-219 IATLP
+219 ATLP

-229 LERAN
+229 LERASTL
-234 VQVVKKGDPK
+234 VVKKGK
-244 QGNGDVWTSDGS
+244 GDEWTSDGS

-288 PLLTPAQPGGAGG
+288 PLLTPAQPGGG
-301 VTEETLNQKIY
+301 VTEEKLN
-312 ELKTNLE
+312 ELKTSLE

-326 SMIASTRAV
+326 SEIASTKAR
-335 MSGVN
+335 MSGVK
-340 DKVNILET
+340 DKVTTLET
-348 TVGEHTTRITALE
+348 TVGEHATRITALE
-361 NKPGGGAAT
+361 NKPGGGAGT

-377 GPTEAVPVG
+377 GPTENLPAG

>member
-37 EVPGLADA
+37 EVPDLANA
-45 RIEARIEAYKQEA
+45 RIEARIEAYKQEV
-58 NAKFALNT
+58 NAKFALKS
-66 ALDSLLKAVD
+66 ALDGLLKAAD
-76 AAATYAPKSALE
+76 AAATYAPKAALE

-102 KGELQAAKDVLDK
+102 KGELQAAKEALDK
-115 GLKDNADAD
+115 GLKENSDAD
-124 ARRWSVISANKTNVE
+124 SRRWSVISGNKTNVE

-146 AVETRVKAL
+146 AVEGRVKAL
-155 EDKPAAPGGQGGG
+155 EDAPQGGG
-168 VQAGDT
+168 GAGGGLKVGDT
-174 GWVDIAQGQVGAG
+174 GWKDIEQGQVGAG

-201 KKGDEWR
+201 RAGDEWR
-208 ALPKPATTVTH
+208 ALPKPKATVTH

-229 LERAN
+229 LERASTL
-234 VQVVKKGDPK
+234 VVKKGDPA
-244 QGNGDVWTSDGS
+244 QGKGDEWTSDGS
-256 MIEVW
+256 MIELW

-270 MDLQGTYAMDL
+270 MDLQGVYAMDL

-288 PLLTPAQPGGAGG
+288 PLISPAGAGG
-301 VTEETLNQKIY
+301 GITEETLNTRLDA
-312 ELKTNLE
+312 LKTSLE
-319 AKITAAT
+319 AQI
-326 SMIASTRAV
+326 RAV
-335 MSGVN
+335 QAEAAGVKAQMGTLN
-340 DKVNILET
+340 TKVKAHE
-348 TVGEHTTRITALE
+348 TRITALE
-361 NKPGGGAAT
+361 NKPDGGAAT

-377 GPTEAVPVG
+377 GPTEAVPAG

>member
-37 EVPGLADA
+37 EVPDLANA
-45 RIEARIEAYKQEA
+45 RIEARIEAYKQEV
-58 NAKFALNT
+58 NAKFALKS
-66 ALDSLLKAVD
+66 ALDGLLKAAD
-76 AAATYAPKSALE
+76 AAAAYAPKSALE

-102 KGELQAAKDVLDK
+102 KGELQAAKDALDK
-115 GLKDNADAD
+115 GLKENSDAD
-124 ARRWSVISANKTNVE
+124 SRRWSVISGNKTNVE

-155 EDKPAAPGGQGGG
+155 EDAPQGGG
-168 VQAGDT
+168 GAGGGLKVGDT
-174 GWVDIAQGQVGAG
+174 GWKDIATGQVGAG

-201 KKGDEWR
+201 RAGDEWR
-208 ALPKPATTVTH
+208 ALPKPKATVTH

-229 LERAN
+229 LERASTL
-234 VQVVKKGDPK
+234 VVKKGDPAQGK
-244 QGNGDVWTSDGS
+244 QDEWTSDGS
-256 MIEVW
+256 MIELW

-270 MDLQGTYAMDL
+270 MDLQGVYAMDL

-288 PLLTPAQPGGAGG
+288 PLITPGGAGSG
-301 VTEETLNQKIY
+301 VTEETLNTKLND
-312 ELKTNLE
+312 LKTSLE
-319 AKITAAT
+319 TQIRAAQ
-326 SMIASTRAV
+326 SEAASTKAR
-335 MSGVN
+335 MSTLST
-340 DKVNILET
+340 KIEAH
-348 TVGEHTTRITALE
+348 ETRITALE

-377 GPTEAVPVG
+377 GPTENLPAG

>member
-12 YTAEGADARFI
+12 YTVDGAEARFI
-23 DNDEQTQALNTLRN
+23 DNDEQAQALNTLRN
-37 EVPGLADA
+37 EVPGLAEA
-45 RIEARIEAYKQEA
+45 RIEARIEAYKQEV
-58 NAKFALNT
+58 NAKFALKS
-66 ALDSLLKAVD
+66 ALDGLLKATD
-76 AAATYAPKSALE
+76 AAATYAPKAALE
-88 GLLKAADAAATYAS
+88 GLLKATDAAATYVS
-102 KGELQAAKDVLDK
+102 KGDLAAAKEALEK
-115 GLKDNADAD
+115 GLKDNTDAD
-124 ARRWSVISANKTNVE
+124 ARHWSVISANKTDVADL
-139 KLQASMT
+139 K
-146 AVETRVKAL
+146 TRVKAL

-168 VQAGDT
+168 VQVGDT

-219 IATLP
+219 VATLP

-229 LERAN
+229 LERASAL
-234 VQVVKKGDPK
+234 VVKKGDPK
-244 QGNGDVWTSDGS
+244 QGKGDEWTSDGS
-256 MIEVW
+256 MVEIW

-281 LKTTVEK
+281 LKTTIEK
-288 PLLTPAQPGGAGG
+288 PLLTPAQPGGG
-301 VTEETLNQKIY
+301 VTEEKLN
-312 ELKTNLE
+312 ELKTSLE

-326 SMIASTRAV
+326 SEIASTRAI
-335 MSGVN
+335 MAGVR
-340 DKVNILET
+340 DKVTTLET
-348 TVGEHTTRITALE
+348 TVGEHTSKIAALE
-361 NKPGGGAAT
+361 NKPGGGGAT

-377 GPTEAVPVG
+377 GPTENLPVG

>member
-45 RIEARIEAYKQEA
+45 RIEARIEAYKQEV
-58 NAKFALNT
+58 NAKFALKT
-66 ALDSLLKAVD
+66 ALDGLLKAAD
-76 AAATYAPKSALE
+76 ATATYAPKTALE

-102 KGELQAAKDVLDK
+102 KGDLAAAKEALEK
-115 GLKDNADAD
+115 GLKENSDAD
-124 ARRWSVISANKTNVE
+124 SRRWSVISGNKTNVE
-139 KLQASMT
+139 KLQGSMA
-146 AVETRVKAL
+146 AVEARVKAL
-155 EDKPAAPGGQGGG
+155 EDAPQGGG
-168 VQAGDT
+168 GAGGGLKVGDT
-174 GWVDIAQGQVGAG
+174 GWKDIETGQVGAG

-201 KKGDEWR
+201 RAGDEWR
-208 ALPKPATTVTH
+208 ALPKPKATVTH

-229 LERAN
+229 LERASTL
-234 VQVVKKGDPK
+234 VVKKGDPA
-244 QGNGDVWTSDGS
+244 QGKGDEWTSDGS
-256 MIEVW
+256 MIELW

-270 MDLQGTYAMDL
+270 MDLQGVYAMDL

-288 PLLTPAQPGGAGG
+288 PLISPAGTGGGI
-301 VTEETLNQKIY
+301 TEETLNTKLDA
-312 ELKTNLE
+312 LKTLLE
-319 AKITAAT
+319 AR
-326 SMIASTRAV
+326 MSTL
-335 MSGVN
+335 N
-340 DKVNILET
+340 TKVEAH
-348 TVGEHTTRITALE
+348 ETRITALE

-377 GPTEAVPVG
+377 GPTEAVPAG

>member
-12 YTAEGADARFI
+12 YTVDGAEARFI

-37 EVPGLADA
+37 EVPDLANA
-45 RIEARIEAYKQEA
+45 RIEARIEAYKQEV
-58 NAKFALNT
+58 NAKFAL
-66 ALDSLLKAVD
+66 
-76 AAATYAPKSALE
+76 KSALD
-88 GLLKAADAAATYAS
+88 GLLKAADAAATYAPKAALEGLLKATDAAATYAS
-102 KGELQAAKDVLDK
+102 KGDLAAAKEALEK
-115 GLKDNADAD
+115 GLKDNTDAD
-124 ARRWSVISANKTNVE
+124 ARRWSVISANKTDVADL
-139 KLQASMT
+139 K
-146 AVETRVKAL
+146 TRVKAL

-168 VQAGDT
+168 VQVGDT

-219 IATLP
+219 VATLP

-229 LERAN
+229 LERASTL
-234 VQVVKKGDPK
+234 VVKKGDPK
-244 QGNGDVWTSDGS
+244 QGKGDEWTSDGS
-256 MIEVW
+256 MIEIW
-261 PNWTVKYTC
+261 PNWTVKYSC

-288 PLLTPAQPGGAGG
+288 PLLTPAQPGGGI
-301 VTEETLNQKIY
+301 TEERLN
-312 ELKTNLE
+312 ELKTSLE
-319 AKITAAT
+319 AKIAVAT
-326 SMIASTRAV
+326 SEIASTRAM
-335 MSGVN
+335 MSSVK
-340 DKVNILET
+340 DKVTTLET
-348 TVGEHTTRITALE
+348 TVGEHTTKIAALE
-361 NKPGGGAAT
+361 AKPGGGAGT

-377 GPTEAVPVG
+377 GPTENLPAG

>member
-37 EVPGLADA
+37 EVPSLADA
-45 RIEARIEAYKQEA
+45 RIEARIEAYKQEV
-58 NAKFALNT
+58 NAKYAL
-66 ALDSLLKAVD
+66 
-76 AAATYAPKSALE
+76 KSALD
-88 GLLKAADAAATYAS
+88 GLLKAADAAATYAPKAALEGLLKATDAAAAYAS
-102 KGELQAAKDVLDK
+102 KGDLAAAKEALEK
-115 GLKDNADAD
+115 GLKENTDAD
-124 ARRWSVISANKTNVE
+124 ARRWSVISANKTDVADL
-139 KLQASMT
+139 K
-146 AVETRVKAL
+146 TRVKAL

-174 GWVDIAQGQVGAG
+174 GWVDIAAGQVGAG

-208 ALPKPATTVTH
+208 ALPKPAAVNSH

-229 LERAN
+229 LERASTL
-234 VQVVKKGDPK
+234 VVKKGENDAW
-244 QGNGDVWTSDGS
+244 VSDGS
-256 MIEVW
+256 MIEIW
-261 PNWTVKYTC
+261 PNWTVRYTC

-288 PLLTPAQPGGAGG
+288 PLLTPAQPGGG
-301 VTEETLNQKIY
+301 VTEEKLN
-312 ELKTNLE
+312 ELKTSLE
-319 AKITAAT
+319 AKLTAAT
-326 SMIASTRAV
+326 SEITSTKV
-335 MSGVN
+335 MMSSVR
-340 DKVNILET
+340 DKVTTLET
-348 TVGEHTTRITALE
+348 TVGEHTSKIAALE
-361 NKPGGGAAT
+361 AKPQGGGS

-377 GPTEAVPVG
+377 GPTENLPAG